1 MSCGTH
7 ESCGTDCNCGCPYTG
22 MEAKGRV
29 ELIAEVERRYP
40 EEWLGFVIP
49 PGEDEFAPERAM
61 LVVHSDSDDEVW
73 DAVAR
78 ITHNQIVHV
87 YYNGKL
93 DPYAGD
99 GGWDRGWGMRL
110 MAEDMRGDDRRRMNS
125 SFFIQLPRPPA
136 ACAADYELFRVE
148 VGAARRTMK
157 EEGYAKGRAT
167 RPSAHCPVRGGGQR
181 CGHRRR
187 AQLATTLTGA
197 AEVPGPGS
205 PPAAARPRSR

>member
-1 MSCGTH
+1 MPVMINLTTADHGGTSMSCGTH
-7 ESCGTDCNCGCPYTG
+7 ESCGIDCNCGCPYTG

-29 ELIAEVERRYP
+29 ELIVDVERRYP

-93 DPYAGD
+93 DPYMT
-99 GGWDRGWGMRL
+99 WVEQ
-110 MAEDMRGDDRRRMNS
+110 MA
-125 SFFIQLPRPPA
+125 
-136 ACAADYELFRVE
+136 
-148 VGAARRTMK
+148 
-157 EEGYAKGRAT
+157 
-167 RPSAHCPVRGGGQR
+167 
-181 CGHRRR
+181 
-187 AQLATTLTGA
+187 
-197 AEVPGPGS
+197 
-205 PPAAARPRSR
+205 